1 MKHST
6 LFSWGNEVCSR
17 IASATFS
24 GTVKAFALMVFLFLW
39 GIDIVSAQSPA
50 PSNDLCSGAINI
62 NCGQAINGS
71 TEFATA
77 DDVYLCSNSFAAGE
91 PGVWFT
97 HVGTGA
103 NVRLRLNERENPGA
117 WDTFLAVYTGSCDDL
132 TCVTYDDDSGPALNA
147 FAQFFAE
154 EGVTYY
160 IYATGYDTDGNADGD
175 SGPFRFRLRCL
186 PACEPSLELACVND
200 VMVECGQENNL
211 EITGSPEVDL
221 NTCNDDEVATLTAF
235 NSEVIINNCT
245 RVITRTWVATYG
257 DLVATCI
264 QTITVVDTTAPV
276 ISGVEP
282 VITVECLESVP
293 VPAEASALDA
303 CSGVVDITSFQSNSG
318 ELISSCDLSTAFGPG
333 ADWAIWLPTLYE
345 LGYAASTQFNF
356 VGDGSFDQFVDGTA
370 HLYGTIANN
379 VNPNQQFVVDFWFE
393 NKSNWEE
400 WSALGRSYKDDL
412 NCVTSGQ
419 NEDWTYYEMVNNFS
433 SMTGAGDYAG
443 DVLYFQHM
451 PINYYFGLQ
460 IGQGANNKNCNFG
473 LSTWFYFNGFMDGN
487 AINGLGD
494 VNADASCEPNLEQDC
509 VHNTSFTYLYR
520 AQDNCGRA
528 SIVSQ
533 QIIVDDNVAPSFV
546 DCPAS
551 DTIECGTELPAV
563 AELSAIDNCSGDVVV
578 LYVGAEENVIS
589 SCLTEI
595 TRTWSATDVC
605 GNRSFCT
612 QVISI
617 EDTTAPAF
625 ENLPA
630 AEVTYECS
638 AVVEAPELVATDIC
652 NEFEITF
659 NEDTIA
665 GNCPGYYTLVR
676 TWTATDVCENTS
688 SFQQTVN
695 VVDTTAPQFDEYEFY
710 TSVNCED
717 LPAILTASDNCGEAT
732 VVVSF
737 EQLNSGGCLGVLYRI
752 YTATDE
758 CGNTATTEQYITIV
772 DVTAPVI
779 NGVGEETSIEC
790 SEVEPGEDSI
800 FGAGDVFGT
809 DNCEGEVTIEY
820 SEQIVMT
827 DDNCPQSYDVIRT
840 WVATDYCENVSTAS
854 QLVHI
859 IDTTAPTF
867 SDYEESVTISCDQE
881 LPAAIVGVSDNCGE
895 ATYTHNDVRVDGN
908 CVNNYVIERT
918 FTAVDECGN
927 TSSLTVFINVQD
939 TTAPVVEGQTEIIV
953 ECGDD
958 VPVIDPTATDNC
970 EGEITMSYVDYSTI
984 SPWFEIRNGGNG
996 VVDLSGLPSNIS
1008 VIGSNGG
1015 QLTNVYTAA
1024 AVVAKQ
1030 VNISFN
1036 WSYQSSDVDG
1046 PFYDPFGYWING
1058 EFTQLT
1064 GNANGNNQ
1072 TGSASILVP
1081 AGSIF
1086 AVGINAV
1093 DNIFGAGSV
1102 ALSNVAVEAV
1112 AVECPITDCVL
1123 RQYTVADACGN
1134 ETIFNQF
1141 IVTRDITAPAFD
1153 EYAYEIERPCD
1164 DFEGTY
1170 VTATDA
1176 CSEVTIT
1183 FEDEMV
1189 SGACAGRV
1197 IRTYTATDACDNS
1210 STTVQVITLIDNVDP
1225 IATFTPESFEVE
1237 CGQPYEMSEATFSDN
1252 CDMELEVSED
1262 INTSFN
1268 GCETIIT
1275 YTWTAVD
1282 HCFNETSVSATIT
1295 IVDTTNPF
1303 WTSFPDNETIECD
1316 QEVPAIVMPT
1326 AGDLCDDNV
1335 DVEYTTD
1342 TIAGECANTYTIAR
1356 HFRGF
1361 DNCGNG
1367 VLGTQLIIVQDTQA
1381 PSVEGQTEVVVECGD
1396 AIPVIDPTATDN
1408 CEGEITMS
1416 FVDYN
1421 TISPWFEINNGG
1433 NGSVDLSGLPS
1444 NINVIGSNSLVVS
1457 NIFTAAAVIAKQ
1469 VEISFAWDYQASDSG
1484 DGSEEPS
1491 FYDQFGYWINGVF
1504 TPINVVNGPSA
1515 QEGNFSVIVPAG
1527 SVFALG
1533 INSIDNIEGEGSVSI
1548 SNITVEEAEL
1558 ECPITDCILRQ
1569 YTVADACGNE
1579 TIFNQFIVTQ
1589 DTTSPVFDE
1598 YVIEIERPC
1607 DNYEGIFVTASD
1619 VCSEVTITPSDDF
1632 VSGTCQG
1639 RIIRTYTATDACGNT
1654 ATAQQIITLVD
1665 EVAPMVVAEPVD
1677 FEVECGDDSWEVA
1690 VVTFTDNCAN
1700 VEEISVEFT
1709 QEFVAQGCTGYYVAQ
1724 WVAEDNCGNI
1734 TTIDQIIT
1742 VVDTQDPYFSFV
1754 PGNYAAECDQ
1764 ELVYENPI
1772 AGDLCSIPAVT
1783 IAVDTVFG
1791 DCPNTYVITRT
1802 FTATD
1807 NCGNTA
1813 VETQEISVEDNT
1825 APEFDLENAVY
1836 QLSFECG
1843 DAVEGIEP
1851 VATDNCNLIEIAV
1864 AETLFVDN
1872 SCYSSGAF
1880 IYTATDACGNVS
1892 EPFYQFFT
1900 IEDTTAPEVTGSLQ
1914 IERPCDNYQGIFIE
1928 ATDVCNNISF
1938 DYDDVIVSGGCQG
1951 RVIRTYTVSDD
1962 CGNETEFVQNIILT
1976 DVTLPE
1982 IAVEPMDLTIECG
1995 QDVPGF
2001 IPVFSDN
2008 CDEMLTVVPSSSISM
2023 DGCVEVITRTWTA
2036 TDNCGNALT
2045 VDQVIRIEDNTDPFF
2060 TNAPESFEAQCGSM
2074 IALEEATAS
2083 DICAGEITP
2092 SYNEETIDGD
2102 CEGTY
2107 TLVRTWV
2114 ATDDCGNQATHIQTI
2129 TVVDEVA
2136 PEFTSVPSNFS
2147 VYCGDYNGFEMAMAT
2162 DLCSTPVVTFEDVT
2176 SENAYNEELELCGY
2190 TVTRT
2195 WTAVD
2200 DCGNESMVSRTAF
2213 VYDNVAPFFN
2223 DSVENV
2229 IVACASEIPAL
2240 VELTAGDE
2248 CGDASVERTS
2258 TVQSSDDC
2266 GNQVI
2271 LVSYIA
2277 EDECGNIATTS
2288 YTITVADGE
2297 APVLSIE
2304 PADLVLAC
2312 EDAIPAA
2319 PSVEATDN
2327 CTENIEV
2334 IYTQTYVGDMP
2345 AEGSIADCNLLT
2357 PALPAGN
2364 PCNYPT
2370 AWAMALFNMPS
2381 AHRYYV
2387 VQSGDFVEYPNGTVV
2402 VTAVLENAFNEN
2414 AGFNVNVTF
2423 SGKKDWAEWSSQSFP
2438 TSFKADCGA
2447 SDENYQE
2454 WFYFLL
2460 QNGEGAELVGW
2471 GDYAGSA
2478 LNLTH
2483 APSNNYFG
2491 FQLGDGANNYNNA
2504 DNAFG
2509 GWFTYSG
2516 TFVLPNQTSISTVSG
2531 AGDFAFEL
2539 DCCPDYSVVR
2549 CWTAFDCSG
2558 NEVSHC
2564 QTITFAGSTN
2574 NDDEVAPVTPSEEVA
2589 ALEVAPAV
2597 VVFPNPATDMTNFVF
2612 TASENGKATIEIFD
2626 LAGARVGMI
2635 YASEVVEGTEYKTS
2649 YETSN
2654 MATGVYMYR
2663 LTNGGKVEMGR
2674 LIINK

>member
-6 LFSWGNEVCSR
+6 LFSWGKDVCCHLTTRSV
-17 IASATFS
+17 S
-24 GTVKAFALMVFLFLW
+24 GTIKAFALMVFLFMW
-39 GIDIVSAQSPA
+39 GTAKTSAQSQA

-62 NCGQAINGS
+62 NCGQTINGS

-77 DDVYLCSNSFAAGE
+77 DDVSLCSDDFTAAE

-97 HVGTGA
+97 HVGVGA

-117 WDTFLAVYTGSCDDL
+117 WDTFLAVYTGSCGDL

-160 IYATGYDTDGNADGD
+160 IYATGYSSDDLADGN

-186 PACEPSLELACVND
+186 PACEPILDLVCASNVT
-200 VMVECGQENNL
+200 VECGQENNL
-211 EITGSPEVDL
+211 EVAGSPEVEL
-221 NTCNDDEVATLTAF
+221 NSCNEDGVAELTF
-235 NSEVIINNCT
+235 TDSEIALNNCT
-245 RVITRTWVATYG
+245 RVITRTWIATYG

-293 VPAEASALDA
+293 GPAEASASDA
-303 CSGVVDITSFQSNSG
+303 CSGVVDVTSFQSNTG
-318 ELISSCDLSTAFGPG
+318 EITSSCDLSTAFGPG
-333 ADWAIWLPTLYE
+333 PDWAIWLPTLQQ

-356 VGDGSFDQFVDGTA
+356 VGGGSFDQFADGTA

-400 WSALGRSYKDDL
+400 WSALGRSYKDDM
-412 NCVTSGQ
+412 NCVNAGQ

-451 PINYYFGLQ
+451 PANYYFGLQ
-460 IGQGANNKNCNFG
+460 VGQGANNKNCNFG
-473 LSTWFYFNGFMDGN
+473 LSAWFYFNGFMDGN
-487 AINGLGD
+487 AINGIGD

-520 AQDNCGRA
+520 AQDDCGRA

-533 QIIVDDNVAPSFV
+533 QIIVDDNTAPSFV
-546 DCPAS
+546 DCPES
-551 DTIECGTELPAV
+551 VTIECGTDLPAV
-563 AELSAIDNCSGDVVV
+563 AELSALDNCSGDVVV
-578 LYVGAEENVIS
+578 LYLGAEENIIS
-589 SCLTEI
+589 NCLTEV

-605 GNRSFCT
+605 GNRSFCS

-617 EDTTAPAF
+617 VDTTAPAF

-630 AEVTYECS
+630 EEVTYQCD
-638 AVVEAPELVATDIC
+638 AVVEAPELTATDVC

-659 NEDTIA
+659 VEDTIA

-676 TWTATDVCENTS
+676 TWTAVDVCQNTS
-688 SFQQTVN
+688 SFVQTVN
-695 VVDTTAPQFDEYEFY
+695 VIDTTAPEFDEYEFY

-732 VVVSF
+732 VVITF
-737 EQLNSGGCLGVLYRI
+737 EQLNSGGCLGVLHRI

-758 CGNTATTEQYITIV
+758 CGNTATAEQYITIV
-772 DVTAPVI
+772 DFTAPVI
-779 NGVGEETSIEC
+779 NGVGEETTVEC
-790 SEVEPGEDSI
+790 SDVEPGENSI
-800 FGAGDVFGT
+800 FGAGEVFGT
-809 DNCEGEVTIEY
+809 DNCEGDVTIEY
-820 SEQIVMT
+820 SEQIVLT

-840 WVATDYCENVSTAS
+840 WVATDYCENVSTAT

-859 IDTTAPTF
+859 VDTTAPTF
-867 SDYEESVTISCDQE
+867 EDYNPSVTISCDDE
-881 LPAAIVGVSDNCGE
+881 LPAAVIGVSDNCGE
-895 ATYTHNDVRVDGN
+895 ATYTHNDVRVDGD
-908 CVNNYVIERT
+908 CINNYVIERT

-927 TSSLTVFINVQD
+927 TSSLMVLINVQD
-939 TTAPVVEGQTEIIV
+939 TTAPVVEGQEEIIV

-970 EGEITMSYVDYSTI
+970 EGEITMSFVDYSTI

-996 VVDLSGLPSNIS
+996 VVDLSGLPSNIT
-1008 VIGSNGG
+1008 VIGSNGS
-1015 QLTNVYTAA
+1015 QMSNIYTAA

-1036 WSYQSSDVDG
+1036 WNYQSSDVDG
-1046 PFYDPFGYWING
+1046 AAFDPFGYWING
-1058 EFTQLT
+1058 VFTQLSQ
-1064 GNANGNNQ
+1064 NNGGINQ
-1072 TGSASILVP
+1072 SGSTSVLVP

-1093 DNIFGAGSV
+1093 DNILGAGSV
-1102 ALSNVAVEAV
+1102 TLSNVAVEAV

-1153 EYAYEIERPCD
+1153 EYALEIERPCD
-1164 DFEGTY
+1164 DYEGIY

-1197 IRTYTATDACDNS
+1197 IRTYTATDDCDNTTS
-1210 STTVQVITLIDNVDP
+1210 TVQVITLIDNVDP
-1225 IATFTPESFEVE
+1225 LVTFTPESFEVE
-1237 CGQPYEMSEATFSDN
+1237 CGQPYEMGDATFSDN
-1252 CDMELEVSED
+1252 CDLELEVSED

-1295 IVDTTNPF
+1295 IIDTTNPF
-1303 WTSFPDNETIECD
+1303 WTSFPDDQTIECD
-1316 QEVPAIVMPT
+1316 QEIPAVVMAE

-1335 DVEYTTD
+1335 EVVYTTE
-1342 TIAGECANTYTIAR
+1342 IIPGECANTYTIAR

-1361 DNCGNG
+1361 DNCGNE
-1367 VLGTQLIIVQDTQA
+1367 VLGTQNINVQDTQA
-1381 PSVEGQTEVVVECGD
+1381 PSVEGQVEVIVECGD
-1396 AIPVIDPTATDN
+1396 DIPVIDPTATDN
-1408 CEGEITMS
+1408 CEGEITMT
-1416 FVDYN
+1416 FADYN

-1433 NGSVDLSGLPS
+1433 NGTVDFSELPS
-1444 NINVIGSNSLVVS
+1444 NIEVIGSNGNQMS
-1457 NIFTAAAVIAKQ
+1457 NIFTAAAVTAKQ
-1469 VEISFAWDYQASDSG
+1469 VNISFNWNYQSNDVDGASFD
-1484 DGSEEPS
+1484 P
-1491 FYDQFGYWINGVF
+1491 FGYWINGVF
-1504 TPINVVNGPSA
+1504 TQLSQNSGANQSGSTTVL
-1515 QEGNFSVIVPAG
+1515 VPAG
-1527 SVFALG
+1527 SIFAVG
-1533 INSIDNIEGEGSVSI
+1533 INAIDNILGTGVVSI
-1548 SNITVEEAEL
+1548 SNINVEEAAL

-1569 YTVADACGNE
+1569 YTVSDACGNE
-1579 TIFNQFIVTQ
+1579 SIFNQFIITR
-1589 DTTSPVFDE
+1589 DTTSPMFDE
-1598 YVIEIERPC
+1598 YAISIERPC
-1607 DNYEGIFVTASD
+1607 DDYEGTFVTATDACSD
-1619 VCSEVTITPSDDF
+1619 VTITSTDEI
-1632 VSGTCQG
+1632 VSGGCQG
-1639 RIIRTYTATDACGNT
+1639 RIIRSYTATDACGNT

-1665 EVAPMVVAEPVD
+1665 EVAPEVVEEPVD
-1677 FEVECGDDSWEVA
+1677 FEVECGNNDWAVA
-1690 VVTFTDNCAN
+1690 QVSFDDNCDDE
-1700 VEEISVEFT
+1700 VEVDYSLEYF
-1709 QEFVAQGCTGYYVAQ
+1709 AQGCTGYYVAQ
-1724 WVAEDNCGNI
+1724 WVAEDNCGN
-1734 TTIDQIIT
+1734 TTTVDQIIT
-1742 VVDTQDPYFSFV
+1742 VVDTQDPFFTSIPESYS
-1754 PGNYAAECDQ
+1754 AECDD
-1764 ELVYENPI
+1764 ELVYENAI
-1772 AGDLCSIPAVT
+1772 ADDLCSVPTVT
-1783 IAVDTVFG
+1783 VVVDTIFG
-1791 DCPNTYVITRT
+1791 DCPSNYVITRT

-1807 NCGNTA
+1807 NCGNTEVA
-1813 VETQEISVEDNT
+1813 VQEINVADTT

-1836 QLSFECG
+1836 ELSFEC
-1843 DAVEGIEP
+1843 DEEVVGIQPP
-1851 VATDNCNLIEIAV
+1851 VSDNCSLVEVAV

-1872 SCYSSGAF
+1872 SCYSYGAL

-1892 EPFYQFFT
+1892 ESFYQFFT
-1900 IEDTTAPEVTGSLQ
+1900 KEDTTAPAITGSVE
-1914 IERPCDNYQGIFIE
+1914 IERPCDDYDGVFIE
-1928 ATDVCNNISF
+1928 ATDVCNSISF
-1938 DYDDVIVSGGCQG
+1938 DYSDDMVSGGCQG
-1951 RVIRTYTVSDD
+1951 RIIRNYVVSDE
-1962 CGNETEFVQNIILT
+1962 CGNTSTFQQII
-1976 DVTLPE
+1976 TLVDSVNPE
-1982 IAVEPMDLTIECG
+1982 IEEEPADLTVECGDPIPGFEPMFT
-1995 QDVPGF
+1995 
-2001 IPVFSDN
+2001 DN
-2008 CDEMLTVVPSSSISM
+2008 CDEELDVDFASSTSM
-2023 DGCVEVITRTWTA
+2023 DGCVEVITRSWTA
-2036 TDNCGNALT
+2036 TDNCGNELT
-2045 VDQVIRIEDNTDPFF
+2045 VDQVIRIEDNTNPFF
-2060 TNAPESFEAQCGSM
+2060 TYAPESFTAQCGGM
-2074 IALEEATAS
+2074 IQLEDAAAS
-2083 DICAGEITP
+2083 DVCAGDIAP
-2092 SYNEETIDGD
+2092 SYSEETIAGD
-2102 CEGTY
+2102 CAGTY

-2114 ATDDCGNQATHIQTI
+2114 ATDDCGNEATHTQTI
-2129 TVVDEVA
+2129 TVIDEVA
-2136 PEFTSVPSNFS
+2136 PEFTSVPDDFLI
-2147 VYCGDYNGFEMAMAT
+2147 YCGSYNGFDMAEAT
-2162 DLCSTPVVTFEDVT
+2162 DLCSTPTVTFEDVI
-2176 SENAYNEELELCGY
+2176 SENSYNEEIDLCGY

-2195 WTAVD
+2195 WSAED
-2200 DCGNESMVSRTAF
+2200 ACGNISTISRTAF

-2223 DSVENV
+2223 GSVENV
-2229 IVACASEIPAL
+2229 TVACASEIPAL

-2248 CGDASVERTS
+2248 CGEATVDRTS
-2258 TVQSSDDC
+2258 TVQSSDEC

-2271 LVSYIA
+2271 LVSYVA

-2288 YTITVADGE
+2288 YTITVADEE
-2297 APVLSIE
+2297 APVLSME
-2304 PADLVLAC
+2304 PANIVLAC

-2319 PSVEATDN
+2319 PVVEATDN

-2334 IYTQTYVGDMP
+2334 IYTETYVGDMP

-2381 AHRYYV
+2381 AHRFYV
-2387 VQSGDFVEYPNGTVV
+2387 VQSGDFVEYPNGSVV
-2402 VTAVLENAFNEN
+2402 VTAVLQNAYNAN

-2423 SGKKDWAEWSSQSFP
+2423 TGKKDWAEWSSQSFP
-2438 TSFKADCGA
+2438 TSFKADCGGVDA
-2447 SDENYQE
+2447 NYQD

-2471 GDYAGSA
+2471 GDYAGSS
-2478 LNLTH
+2478 LNLNH

-2491 FQLGDGANNYNNA
+2491 FQLGNGANNYNAA
-2504 DNAFG
+2504 DNGFG

-2516 TFVLPNQTSISTVSG
+2516 TFVLPNQTSISTVTG

-2539 DCCPDYSVVR
+2539 DCCPDYSIVR

-2564 QTITFAGSTN
+2564 QTITFAGSTF
-2574 NDDEVAPVTPSEEVA
+2574 NDDPIAPVAPSEETA
-2589 ALEVAPAV
+2589 ALEVATAV